1 MAQIYYIINE
11 NNVIENIVMADSI
24 ELALIG
30 TKNCTADTELKPQ
43 YTYPVLP
50 TQE

>member
-30 TKNCTADTELKPQ
+30 TKNNPHQ
-43 YTYPVLP
+43 
-50 TQE
+50 